1 MIFEKLDK
9 FMPFINLDNEIMT
22 TLLTNP
28 RVNYMIFEKL
38 DKFMPFINLD
48 VIKDD
53 RWVQTIEK
61 AEKLLQVNEMIINKL
76 A

>member
-1 MIFEKLDK
+1 
-9 FMPFINLDNEIMT
+9 
-22 TLLTNP
+22 
-28 RVNYMIFEKL
+28 MIFEKL

-76 A
+76 AQQTWNEQMFNNK